1 MNRFLLFIILFS
13 SLPGHAQTE
22 FSNLR
27 TKTIQVLDT
36 LELDTLSIAPGT
48 FKVLST
54 DIAEEDYYLDCATST
69 FSWRTKPNIDSVKV
83 EYRVWNLD
91 LSSEFFHKDTT
102 NIREEY
108 STQPYLLRQKTQVQ
122 KPFQAGGL
130 DKSGSISR
138 GALFGNNQNLGV
150 NSNLNLQ
157 LSGKLTDKIN
167 IKAVISD
174 QNIPVQPEG
183 NTQQLQDF
191 DQVYIQLY
199 DDKSQLTAGDFQIT
213 SSGGHFMR
221 YNKRLRGGGATTAF
235 RIKKDLIN
243 SVQLSGAVSRGKF
256 ARNVFNGTEG
266 NQGPYRLE
274 GTENE
279 GFIII
284 LSGTEVVYIDGR
296 KLERGQDRDYI
307 IDYNSSEIT
316 FTARQPITKDK
327 RIVVEFQ
334 YTSQAYARSLIQFS
348 DNLKGKNFEGY
359 INVYSEQDNKNRPLL
374 QDITDDNIL
383 LLESIGDNIDEALVE
398 SSRTVDFST
407 DRVLYKKVPGPDGD
421 SIFVFSTNPDSARFQ
436 VSFSNVGSGNGDYV
450 EKPSTAN
457 GRVFEYTN
465 RSNGVSQ
472 GNYAPVVLLVTPK
485 KRQMVTAGG
494 SIRIGKRGKLITE
507 GALTVFDNNRFSE
520 IDSQDDLGFGA
531 MLDYQQSFTF
541 NFLGRKS
548 EATSSINYEQR
559 SDNFGI
565 IERYRSVEFD
575 RDWNIRG
582 LPVSGSQYLP
592 GVGLHLR
599 QDSSLSIRY
608 DFKSFI
614 AGSSY
619 AGYKNGLST
628 QVKKKGVRG
637 NYVGSYLVN
646 RGDLQSADF
655 YRHKINFQKDIGFLT
670 IGYRDDLEN
679 NMQRNSNNES
689 LLQSAYRFYEWEAY
703 VANRDTTGT
712 YYKLGYIRRTDD
724 FAKQNSITPT
734 TLGQSIV
741 GQLKFMKDPKK
752 TLVLFGQYRTLEVFD
767 SELYNGT
774 PEETFT
780 ARTEYTLKLLKGAVS
795 LSSFYEVGSGLEEER
810 SFVYIEVPA
819 GTGVYT
825 WIDYNENGIQEQDE
839 FEVAPF
845 PDQATYIRIL
855 SPTNNFRKVYRTQ
868 FNQTALIQ
876 PQVVWRREKGLK
888 KFLTLFS
895 DQLAY
900 RIDRNTTLNS
910 LSEWINP
917 FNTDIADSSIIS
929 INSSFRNT
937 LYINRTSSLWSVDYT
952 YQNLSSKALQTNG
965 LTGRNT
971 LNHRIN
977 LRYNLTRIYQINI
990 EGSQG
995 TKRSGA
1001 EITSTRDF
1009 YITSQ
1014 TAKPSI
1020 TYLQGAG
1027 VRITISYEWA
1037 NRINSADFGG
1047 ERNESQNA
1055 GAEIQVNSAG
1065 KSSMTIKVNY
1075 INNAYD
1081 GEQNSAVAFE
1091 MLQGLDIGTNGVW
1104 ELVYQRTIAKYLQ
1117 LNVTYNGRVSEGNS
1131 AVHTG
1136 GIQLRAYF

>member
-1 MNRFLLFIILFS
+1 M
-13 SLPGHAQTE
+13 
-22 FSNLR
+22 
-27 TKTIQVLDT
+27 
-36 LELDTLSIAPGT
+36 DTLSIAPGT
-48 FKVLST
+48 FRVLS
-54 DIAEEDYYLDCATST
+54 AEVSEEDFILDCASST
-69 FSWRTKPNIDSVKV
+69 FSWRIKPNMDSITV

-91 LSSEFFHKDTT
+91 LSAEFFHKDTAD
-102 NIREEY
+102 IRKEF
-108 STQPYLLRQKTQVQ
+108 STQPYLLRQKTEIQ

-199 DDKSQLTAGDFQIT
+199 DENSQLTAGDFQIT

-235 RIKKDLIN
+235 RLNENLTNI
-243 SVQLSGAVSRGKF
+243 VQLSGAVSRGKF

-266 NQGPYRLE
+266 NQGPYRLQ
-274 GTENE
+274 GVENE

-284 LSGTEVVYIDGR
+284 LSGTEEVFIDGR

-348 DNLKGKNFEGY
+348 DHLKGKNFEGY
-359 INVYSEQDNKNRPLL
+359 INVYSEQDNPNRPLL
-374 QDITDDNIL
+374 QDITDANIL
-383 LLESIGDNIDEALVE
+383 LLQSIGDNIDEALVE
-398 SSRTVDFST
+398 SSREVDFSA

-421 SIFVFSTNPDSARFQ
+421 SIFVFSTHPDSARFQ
-436 VSFSNVGSGNGDYV
+436 VSFSNVGQGNGDYI
-450 EKPSTAN
+450 EIPSNAN
-457 GRVFEYTN
+457 GRVFEYAS
-465 RSNGVSQ
+465 RSNGLSQ

-485 KRQMVTAGG
+485 KRQMITAGG
-494 SIRIGKRGKLITE
+494 TFKIGERGKLFTE
-507 GALTVFDNNRFSE
+507 GALTVFDINRFSE
-520 IDSQDDLGFGA
+520 MDAQDDAGFGA
-531 MLDYQQSFTF
+531 MFDYQQSYTLS
-541 NFLGRKS
+541 FLGRKS

-559 SDNFGI
+559 TDNFSI

-575 RDWNIRG
+575 RDWNIRN
-582 LPVSGSQYLP
+582 LPITGSQYLP
-592 GVGLHLR
+592 GVGLYLK

-608 DFKSFI
+608 DLKAFI

-619 AGYKNGLST
+619 AGYKNDLATRIHKRGL
-628 QVKKKGVRG
+628 RG
-637 NYVGSYLVN
+637 NYVGSYLIN
-646 RGDLQSADF
+646 QGDLQNADF

-670 IGYRDDLEN
+670 LGYRDDLEN
-679 NMQRNSNNES
+679 NLQRNPGNDS
-689 LLQSAYRFYEWEAY
+689 LLSSAYRFYEWETY
-703 VANRDTTGT
+703 IANRDTTGT
-712 YYKLGYIRRTDD
+712 YYKIGYIRRTDD
-724 FAKQNSITPT
+724 FAKQNRIAPT

-741 GQLKFMKDPKK
+741 GQLRFMKDPKK
-752 TLVLFGQYRTLEVFD
+752 TLILFGQYRTLEVFD
-767 SELYNGT
+767 DELYNGA

-780 ARTEYTLKLLKGAVS
+780 ARAEYTLKLLKGAIS
-795 LSSFYEVGSGLEEER
+795 IGSFYEVGSGLEEVR
-810 SFVYIEVPA
+810 AYIFIEVPA
-819 GTGVYT
+819 GTGVFT
-825 WIDYNENGIQEQDE
+825 WVDYNGNGIKEQDE

-845 PDQATYIRIL
+845 PDLATYIRIL

-876 PQVVWRREKGLK
+876 PLVVWGREKGLK

-910 LSEWINP
+910 LTEWINP
-917 FNTDIADSSIIS
+917 FNTNIADSSIVS

-937 LYINRTSSLWSVDYT
+937 LYINRTSSVWSIDYT

-971 LNHRIN
+971 LNNSIN
-977 LRYNLTRIYQINI
+977 LRYNLSRIYQINI
-990 EGSQG
+990 EASRGSKQ
-995 TKRSGA
+995 SEA

-1009 YITSQ
+1009 LITSQ
-1014 TAKPSI
+1014 SAKPSI

-1027 VRITISYEWA
+1027 VRITLSYEWVS
-1037 NRINSADFGG
+1037 RVNSADFGG

-1055 GAEIQVNSAG
+1055 GAEVQVNSAG

-1081 GEQNSAVAFE
+1081 GEQNTAVAFE
-1091 MLQGLDIGTNGVW
+1091 MLQGLDVGTNGVW
-1104 ELVYQRTIAKYLQ
+1104 EVAYQRTIAKYLQ
-1117 LNVTYNGRVSEGNS
+1117 LNITYNGRVSEGNS

-1136 GIQLRAYF
+1136 GVQLRAYF